1 MECPRCGAPLPEVA
15 HFCHSCGQDMRTPD
29 VARRKSFAVKPDEPV
44 ASFALVSTI
53 MPRGAGD
60 HPQTY
65 RLALT
70 IALTAA
76 LVAAIFGALPIAVL
90 IAAFAVPI
98 VYIVYMY
105 DVNQWEDQPI
115 PVTALAF
122 VLTGVLAAG
131 FLGLLKFFGL
141 LAPPVPVTDLNGITV
156 GGPTL
161 SGILIAALLVPIVG
175 ELIRQIGPVVLASRP
190 AFDDLMDG
198 LTFGIISGVAFSTAD
213 TLVRHWSTLTGG
225 FVGANDPG
233 AWASLIFLEGFVKPL
248 VIGTASGIACAEFSG
263 LGKGYDG
270 FTGRYVR
277 GLIEAIVA
285 NIAYAGGIY
294 LLGQIGNPTLRI
306 MLQLGWALLVL
317 AVFIIR
323 VRNVLHHGLME
334 AALESSAREGVGA
347 EGGVGAGDGLEF
359 CGSCEMPL
367 LANAAFCT
375 ACGTAVRV
383 RAKAGRPLV
392 TAGAAG
398 AAGATGAAGAAAVGG
413 TPGQAA
419 PAGDPGQSHAAP
431 VGDAGGPPPGS
442 QPADAGGPGDVPA
455 DPRDVFFDEEEGR

>member
-1 MECPRCGAPLPEVA
+1 MECPRCGAHLPDVA
-15 HFCHSCGQDMRTPD
+15 HFCHSCGQDLRSPD

-53 MPRGAGD
+53 MPRGAGT

-90 IAAFAVPI
+90 IAAFAVPV

-115 PVTALAF
+115 PVTAMAF

-131 FLGLLKFFGL
+131 FLILLKSLGL
-141 LAPPVPVTDLNGITV
+141 LAAPTPATEVGAVSV
-156 GGPTL
+156 GGPTVAGFL
-161 SGILIAALLVPIVG
+161 VWALLIPVVG
-175 ELIRQIGPVVLASRP
+175 ELIRQIGPVLLASRP

-213 TLVRHWSTLTGG
+213 TLVRHWSALTGG

-233 AWASLIFLEGFVKPL
+233 TWASLIFLEGFVKPL
-248 VIGTASGIACAEFSG
+248 LIGTASGIACAEFSG
-263 LGKGYDG
+263 LGEGYDG

-277 GLIEAIVA
+277 GLAEAIVA
-285 NIAYAGGIY
+285 NIAYAGGLY
-294 LLGQIGNPTLRI
+294 LLGHLGNPTLRV
-306 MLQLGWALLVL
+306 MLQLGWALLIL
-317 AVFIIR
+317 AVLIIR

-334 AALESSAREGVGA
+334 ASLEASARQGIGGQA
-347 EGGVGAGDGLEF
+347 GVGAGGLQF
-359 CGSCEMPL
+359 CPSCEMPL
-367 LANAAFCT
+367 LANSAFCT
-375 ACGTAVRV
+375 ACGAAVRA
-383 RAKAGRPLV
+383 RAKGHRAEQSDQLATVGAGAAGTAG

-398 AAGATGAAGAAAVGG
+398 AATVPPAEG
-413 TPGQAA
+413 TPGQQAHGA
-419 PAGDPGQSHAAP
+419 MPP
-431 VGDAGGPPPGS
+431 VNDQPTGPIPTDS
-442 QPADAGGPGDVPA
+442 ASPGDRPI
-455 DPRDVFFDEEEGR
+455 DPRDAFFDSEEGR

>member
-1 MECPRCGAPLPEVA
+1 MECPRCGASLPDVA

-131 FLGLLKFFGL
+131 FLGLLKFFGGL
-141 LAPPVPVTDLNGITV
+141 TPPVPVTDLNGISV

-294 LLGQIGNPTLRI
+294 LLAQIGNPTLRV

-317 AVFIIR
+317 AVLIIR

-334 AALESSAREGVGA
+334 AALEASARQGVGSDA
-347 EGGVGAGDGLEF
+347 GVGMGDGLEF
-359 CGSCEMPL
+359 CGTCEMPL
-367 LANAAFCT
+367 LADSSFCT

-383 RAKAGRPLV
+383 RAKTGRPLV
-392 TAGAAG
+392 TAGTVG
-398 AAGATGAAGAAAVGG
+398 AAGVTGAAGAAGSEAAAG
-413 TPGQAA
+413 TPDQNVPVAPTDPAAA
-419 PAGDPGQSHAAP
+419 PT
-431 VGDAGGPPPGS
+431 
-442 QPADAGGPGDVPA
+442 DAGGPGDVQP

>member
-1 MECPRCGAPLPEVA
+1 MECPRCGAQLPDVA

-105 DVNQWEDQPI
+105 DVNQWEDEPI

-122 VLTGVLAAG
+122 LLTGVLAAG

-141 LAPPVPVTDLNGITV
+141 LAPPVPATTLPSGLTV

-233 AWASLIFLEGFVKPL
+233 TWASLIFLEGFVKPL

-270 FTGRYVR
+270 FSGRYVR

-294 LLGQIGNPTLRI
+294 LLGQIGNPTLRV
-306 MLQLGWALLVL
+306 MLQIGWALLVL
-317 AVFIIR
+317 AVLIIR

-334 AALESSAREGVGA
+334 AALEASAREGVGA
-347 EGGVGAGDGLEF
+347 EPGVGSGDGLEF
-359 CGSCEMPL
+359 CASCEMPL
-367 LANAAFCT
+367 LANASFCT

-383 RAKAGRPLV
+383 RAKSNRSQLV
-392 TAGAAG
+392 TL
-398 AAGATGAAGAAAVGG
+398 AGAAATNPGPGAVATAQDGTVG
-413 TPGQAA
+413 PSRAA
-419 PAGDPGQSHAAP
+419 PD
-431 VGDAGGPPPGS
+431 DAGV
-442 QPADAGGPGDVPA
+442 PGDQPA